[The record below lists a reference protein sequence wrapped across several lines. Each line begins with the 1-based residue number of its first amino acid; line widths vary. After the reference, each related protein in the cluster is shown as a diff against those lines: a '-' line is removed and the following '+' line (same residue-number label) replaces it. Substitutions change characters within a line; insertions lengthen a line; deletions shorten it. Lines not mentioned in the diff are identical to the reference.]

1 MTFQAMLR
9 SLVEELISDL
19 KGDFEDLVKVNSKG
33 NGNFTLTFTKEWV
46 ELKGSREV
54 EGRSWKFESKCETTE
69 FGLREFFRSLKN
81 TYIGIW
87 ELGDSLTDNVEGVE
101 VRREDGNFY
110 LSVFTSI
117 QDFRFKVNGDKV
129 EGIE

>member
-1 MTFQAMLR
+1 MTFQVMLK
-9 SLVEELISDL
+9 SLVDELISDL

-33 NGNFTLTFTKEWV
+33 SGNFTLTFTKEWV

-87 ELGDSLTDNVEGVE
+87 ELGDSLIDNVEGVE
-101 VRREDGNFY
+101 VKREDGNFY

>member
-1 MTFQAMLR
+1 MTFQVMLK

-19 KGDFEDLVKVNSKG
+19 KSDFEDLVKVNSKG
-33 NGNFTLTFTKEWV
+33 SGNFTLTFTKELV
-46 ELKGSREV
+46 ELKGSREI

>member
-1 MTFQAMLR
+1 MTFQVMLK

-19 KGDFEDLVKVNSKG
+19 KGDFEDLVKVGSKG
-33 NGNFTLTFTKEWV
+33 SGNFTLTFTKEWV

-69 FGLREFFRSLKN
+69 FGLKEFFRSLKN

-87 ELGDSLTDNVEGVE
+87 ELGDSLIDNVEGVE
-101 VRREDGNFY
+101 VKREDGNFY

>member
-1 MTFQAMLR
+1 MTFQVMLK
-9 SLVEELISDL
+9 SLIEELISDL

-33 NGNFTLTFTKEWV
+33 SGNFTLTFTKEWV
-46 ELKGSREV
+46 ELKGSREI
-54 EGRSWKFESKCETTE
+54 EGKSWKFESKCETTE

>member
-1 MTFQAMLR
+1 MTFQVMLK
-9 SLVEELISDL
+9 SLIEELISDL

-33 NGNFTLTFTKEWV
+33 SGNFTLTFTKELV
-46 ELKGSREV
+46 ELKGSREI

-117 QDFRFKVNGDKV
+117 QDFRFKINGDKV

>member
-1 MTFQAMLR
+1 MTFQVMLK
-9 SLVEELISDL
+9 SLIEELISDL

-33 NGNFTLTFTKEWV
+33 SGNFTLTFTKEWV
-46 ELKGSREV
+46 ELKGSREI

-110 LSVFTSI
+110 LSIFTSI

>member
-1 MTFQAMLR
+1 MTFQVMLK
-9 SLVEELISDL
+9 SLVEELINDL
-19 KGDFEDLVKVNSKG
+19 KGDFEDLVKVNSKDS
-33 NGNFTLTFTKEWV
+33 GNFTLTFTKEWV
-46 ELKGSREV
+46 ELKGSRKI
-54 EGRSWKFESKCETTE
+54 EGKSWKFESKCETTE

-87 ELGDSLTDNVEGVE
+87 ELGDSLIDNVEGVE
-101 VRREDGNFY
+101 VKREDGNFY

>member
-1 MTFQAMLR
+1 MTFQVMLK
-9 SLVEELISDL
+9 SLVGELISDL

-33 NGNFTLTFTKEWV
+33 SGNFTLTFTKEWV
-46 ELKGSREV
+46 ELKGSREI
-54 EGRSWKFESKCETTE
+54 EGRSWKFESKRETTE

-87 ELGDSLTDNVEGVE
+87 ELGDSLIDNVEGVE
-101 VRREDGNFY
+101 VKREGGNFY

-117 QDFRFKVNGDKV
+117 QDFRFKVDGDKV

>member
-1 MTFQAMLR
+1 MTFQVMLK
-9 SLVEELISDL
+9 SLIEELISDL

-33 NGNFTLTFTKEWV
+33 SGNFTLTFTKELV